1 LPVVDEI
8 SADYAGEVTFL
19 AVAWK
24 GTLADT
30 AEVAADIMPSGRIKW
45 GLDVDEAVFAAYG
58 VPYQPVTVMIGAD
71 KSGVDAWPGA
81 LSEDEIRAKLDTLVA
96 G

>member
-8 SADYAGEVTFL
+8 SADYEGEVTFL

-24 GTLADT
+24 GTPEDT
-30 AEVAADIMPSGRIKW
+30 ADAAADIMPSGRIKW
-45 GLDVDEAVFAAYG
+45 GLDAEEAVFAAYG

-71 KSGVDAWPGA
+71 KTIVDAWPGA
-81 LSEDEIRAKLDTLVA
+81 LSEDEIRAKLDTLVSR
-96 G
+96 

>member
-1 LPVVDEI
+1 LPVVDAV

-24 GTLADT
+24 ASLEDT
-30 AEVAADIMPSGRIKW
+30 AAAAAEVMPSGRVKW
-45 GLDVDEAVFAAYG
+45 GLDADETVFAAFG

-71 KSGVDAWPGA
+71 KTIVDAWPGA
-81 LSEDEIRAKLDTLVA
+81 LSEDEIRAKLDALVS